1 MMVQLP
7 DGVPVLSPGR
17 HRNPRKGACF
27 MEFASYL
34 AGERWSDSP
43 QCTHPLLAHLAR
55 LVNDVTTAGER
66 SRLVPM
72 IPSVIGLN
80 GSHPLVGVSIAVSAC
95 AAAMPVASEARQRAM
110 AAGLL
115 GVEELL
121 DAQGLRSSRIREDIR
136 ATLDFAPLAERWASR
151 FRQQFTPDHR
161 ITAAGRSNAKLI
173 ELAVLGIAESG
184 APDRGDR
191 LVGLLDRCIEDTK
204 ELLRPEPPRRAAREE
219 RAEQIRMER
228 LPAPA
233 R

>member
-55 LVNDVTTAGER
+55 LVNDVSTAGER

-80 GSHPLVGVSIAVSAC
+80 GSHPLVGMSIAVAAC

-115 GVEELL
+115 GCEELL
-121 DAQGLRSSRIREDIR
+121 DAQGMRAPRIREDIR

-161 ITAAGRSNAKLI
+161 LTAAGRSNAKLI

-191 LVGLLDRCIEDTK
+191 LVGLLERCIDDAQQ
-204 ELLRPEPPRRAAREE
+204 LLHPEPPKRPARPE
-219 RAEQIRMER
+219 RAEQVRGER
-228 LPAPA
+228 LPAA
-233 R
+233 AS

>member
-1 MMVQLP
+1 MVQLP

-55 LVNDVTTAGER
+55 LVNDVTTSGER

-80 GSHPLVGVSIAVSAC
+80 GSHPLVGMCIAVAAC

-115 GVEELL
+115 GCEELL
-121 DAQGLRSSRIREDIR
+121 DAQGLRAPRIREEIR

-151 FRQQFTPDHR
+151 FRQQFTSDHR
-161 ITAAGRSNAKLI
+161 LTAASRSNAKLI

-184 APDRGDR
+184 APDRGER
-191 LVGLLDRCIEDTK
+191 LVGLLQRCIDDTRQ
-204 ELLRPEPPRRAAREE
+204 LLRPEPPKRPA
-219 RAEQIRMER
+219 RAERSEQMLQER
-228 LPAPA
+228 VPAPA
-233 R
+233 P

>member
-55 LVNDVTTAGER
+55 LVNDVTTSSER
-66 SRLVPM
+66 ERLVPL

-80 GSHPLVGVSIAVSAC
+80 GSHPLVGMTIAVDAC
-95 AAAMPVASEARQRAM
+95 VAAMPVASEARQRAM

-115 GVEELL
+115 GCEELL
-121 DAQGLRSSRIREDIR
+121 DAEGFQARGLREDIR
-136 ATLDFAPLAERWASR
+136 AALDFVPLAERWASR
-151 FRQQFTPDHR
+151 FRQQFTSDHR
-161 ITAAGRSNAKLI
+161 VTAAGRSNAKLI

-184 APDRGDR
+184 AQDRGER
-191 LVGLLDRCIEDTK
+191 LVTLLDGAIADTRA
-204 ELLRPEPPRRAAREE
+204 LLRPEPTRQPARGE
-219 RAEQIRMER
+219 RAERLLVER
-228 LPAPA
+228 LVSAS

>member
-1 MMVQLP
+1 MVQLP

-55 LVNDVTTAGER
+55 LVNDVTTSGDR

-121 DAQGLRSSRIREDIR
+121 DSQGVRAPRIREDLR

-161 ITAAGRSNAKLI
+161 LTAAGRSNAKLI

-191 LVGLLDRCIEDTK
+191 LVGLLERCIADSEA
-204 ELLRPEPPRRAAREE
+204 LLAPETRQPTARSEQTGRPL
-219 RAEQIRMER
+219 MER
-228 LPAPA
+228 LPARA

>member
-55 LVNDVTTAGER
+55 LVNDVTTASER

-80 GSHPLVGVSIAVSAC
+80 GSHPLVGTSIAVSAC

-121 DAQGLRSSRIREDIR
+121 DAQGMRAPRIREDIR
-136 ATLDFAPLAERWASR
+136 STLDFAPLAERWASR

-191 LVGLLDRCIEDTK
+191 LVGLLGRCIEDTR
-204 ELLRPEPPRRAAREE
+204 ELLRPEPPRRSV
-219 RAEQIRMER
+219 RADRAGEFPAER
-228 LPAPA
+228 LTAPA
-233 R
+233 S